1 MLENVPLR
9 AAELKIDL
17 LHNIIMI
24 ILVHCS
30 CDIDHLIQC
39 RSHNLIYIY
48 IYNYMYVYIKKLE
61 VRI

>member
-1 MLENVPLR
+1 MIYVIVQGMPEYVNLR

-30 CDIDHLIQC
+30 CDTDH
-39 RSHNLIYIY
+39 RSAWCMSESQSHLYSY
-48 IYNYMYVYIKKLE
+48 T
-61 VRI
+61 

>member
-1 MLENVPLR
+1 MIYVIVQGMPEYVNLR

-17 LHNIIMI
+17 LHMI

-30 CDIDHLIQC
+30 CDIDHLVPCQ
-39 RSHNLIYIY
+39 SHNLIYIHIHN
-48 IYNYMYVYIKKLE
+48 IYKLE